1 MFNTYTKM
9 SESYLI
15 NFTNYKDNPYFTNLT
30 ATADRVTFYTTN
42 SINFKNETE

>member
-1 MFNTYTKM
+1 M

-15 NFTNYKDNPYFTNLT
+15 NFTNYKDNTYFTNLT

-42 SINFKNETE
+42 TNNFKNETE